1 MTTWFTS
8 DLHFHHKRIT
18 EFTARG
24 QFTDPDNHTEWLID
38 LWNSQVQRG
47 DTVWHL
53 GDFSF
58 SSRYSDWASV
68 LHKLNGNIN
77 LIKGNHDDTKVMKSV
92 QLSGLI
98 NNCCDY
104 KEIKLAGTNA
114 VLFHFPIESWNKQG
128 YGSIS
133 LHGHC
138 HGSLPDSGGKRL
150 DVGLDNAWNIF
161 SEHKFF
167 SEDFVLEYMHDRSV
181 KVSDHHKDHT
191 AKASFLNAGASQK
204 ELT

>member
-8 DLHFHHKRIT
+8 DHHHLHKRIT
-18 EFTARG
+18 ELTERG
-24 QFTDPDNHTEWLID
+24 QFTDADTHTEWLID

-53 GDFSF
+53 GDFNF
-58 SSRYSDWASV
+58 SSRFEDWASV
-68 LHKLNGNIN
+68 LRKLNGNIN
-77 LIKGNHDDTKVMKSV
+77 LIKGNHDDMKVMKSA

-98 NNCCDY
+98 NNCWDY
-104 KEIKLAGTNA
+104 KEIKLNSTNV

-161 SEHKFF
+161 GEHKFF
-167 SEDFVLEYMHDRSV
+167 SEEFVLEYMHDRSV

-191 AKASFLNAGASQK
+191 TK
-204 ELT
+204 E